1 MENVKAAAYFVP
13 FPKLTKQLY
22 RVGLYKICDPLI
34 AESVDPV
41 DGIRLLVNIQ
51 EIRMIENITYG
62 DVLKPKLI
70 TRIHF
75 CENSDDLIEKFRK
88 EILPED
94 YGGEEK
100 SLKELQADKKIQNFL
115 ILNKGSVEKSKE
127 KIENYYKVRSLLP
140 EIFDNIH
147 PKLSYMENL
156 KAAGYF
162 VPLPKLTKELYRVGV
177 CKIIDPHIA
186 EDVDPVDGIRL
197 LVNIQEI
204 RMIEDITHGDVF
216 IFDGKNVPLRW
227 VLKVTPMFVYKAMV
241 VVYKQVFSNRMKAV
255 YVVNAPSYIE
265 KVIAVLKSVLS
276 PKLLTRIHVCENSY
290 VLIEKIG
297 KEVLPVDYGGEEK
310 SLKELQEM
318 LYQKFQEREDYFTQL
333 DKLRIN
339 EDLKPQ
345 ELENDEMFG
354 LSGNFK
360 KLEID

>member
-1 MENVKAAAYFVP
+1 MENVKAAAFSYFVP

-241 VVYKQVFSNRMKAV
+241 VVYK
-255 YVVNAPSYIE
+255 
-265 KVIAVLKSVLS
+265 
-276 PKLLTRIHVCENSY
+276 IHVCENSY